1 MVFRDF
7 WTLLKRVS
15 LIWNMML
22 AFEHDAG
29 LCGASEQILVHE
41 LPFVCPRAYLPGVDA
56 LGSARGRDSFGLPV
70 APVQHSL

>member
-1 MVFRDF
+1 MSIVLWVPGGGNPRDSRLDQYLPAPELSHTVELYAMVFRDF

-29 LCGASEQILVHE
+29 LCGGIRTDTRS
-41 LPFVCPRAYLPGVDA
+41 
-56 LGSARGRDSFGLPV
+56 
-70 APVQHSL
+70 